1 MESPET
7 PSLKQ
12 IAPQRSSQAKVARL
26 LLLAVMLLAFLGG
39 PCAMQDVLPASVPIP
54 TKAEYL
60 KKLNDTGLLAQ
71 SQVSQDEVEAM
82 VEESI
87 AFLRVQQNTRA
98 RFETPL
104 AVFSLFLVIA
114 YMALFILGA
123 RTWRLGNENAAR
135 LSKAALVA
143 LPARVA
149 VAAVEL
155 AVVVNL
161 RPALETLFR
170 QISLRGSVN
179 APVTGDALLEMSGML
194 GQSAASAYLVFF
206 WIRTILAVAL
216 LYAAYRYFER
226 PDVQALFVRDT
237 KDSARRDRDGD
248 G

>member
-12 IAPQRSSQAKVARL
+12 IDPQRSSRAKIARL
-26 LLLAVMLLAFLGG
+26 LLLAVMLLTFLGG

-60 KKLNDTGLLAQ
+60 KKLNDSGLLAQ
-71 SQVSQDEVEAM
+71 SQVSQGEIEAM

-87 AFLRVQQNTRA
+87 AFLRVQQSTRE

-114 YMALFILGA
+114 YMALFILSA

-170 QISLRGSVN
+170 QLSLRGPVE
-179 APVTGDALLEMSGML
+179 APVTGDALLEMGSVL
-194 GQSAASAYLVFF
+194 GQSAATAYLAFF
-206 WIRTILAVAL
+206 WIRTLLALAL
-216 LYAAYRYFER
+216 LYAAYRHFER
-226 PDVQALFVRDT
+226 PEVQALFVRDVPGE
-237 KDSARRDRDGD
+237 ARGD
-248 G
+248 DD